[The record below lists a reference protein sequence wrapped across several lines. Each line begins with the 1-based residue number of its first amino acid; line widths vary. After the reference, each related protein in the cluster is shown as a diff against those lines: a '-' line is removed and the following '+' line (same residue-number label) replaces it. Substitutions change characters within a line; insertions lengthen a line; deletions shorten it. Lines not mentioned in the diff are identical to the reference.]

1 MVMAERRNNQAQI
14 SILIPTYNESKNII
28 DILKSIGEHLPKN
41 ILTQT
46 IVIDDNSPDGTGN
59 LVEEYIKNVKKIA
72 GNTIDIIHRKAK
84 QGLSSAILNGIQN
97 ATGDTIIV
105 MDSDFS
111 HPPSIIPKMIDVLK
125 QSQCDIV
132 IASRYITGG
141 GIQGWSLKRKLI
153 SKVATKIA
161 KKGLGVKQR
170 DPMSGFFAFKRN
182 IINGLKFDAIGYKM
196 LLEILVKTKGAT
208 VKEIPYTF
216 TDRKF
221 GSSKLGF
228 STIIDYAK
236 AVWKLFRSGKNVG
249 NQEKRTSIRFLSKAA
264 RFYTVGASG
273 LGVNYLMS
281 LLFASGIADFWYLHA
296 NLIGIFTSISS
307 NFFLNKSWT
316 FEDKDFQPR
325 KTISQYVK
333 FISFS
338 SFGALVQLGM
348 VFTLVENYQIDYPLA
363 LILAVFAAAFGN
375 FILNKKYTFKE
386 KLWS

>member
-236 AVWKLFRSGKNVG
+236 SVWKLFRSGKNVG

-338 SFGALVQLGM
+338 SFGALIQLGM

>member
-281 LLFASGIADFWYLHA
+281 LLFANGIADFWYLHA